1 MYIVKSPKVLYFLF
15 PVFFEPTDMRRAH
28 IPFELPRTLT
38 QQIKFISPNIYE
50 LKAIAKALHCEQ
62 DFWSD
67 SNFEDVDHRHQLLAD
82 LHRIGGFVGN
92 HIENVIV
99 TLGALGVLIV
109 RRHGVQK
116 CFYSGTAP
124 ATYVDSVTKA
134 NHQARF
140 YAAQKIGKIV
150 NVSGAGDSFNSGFI
164 AAMIRGHTEPTCVS
178 VGFEA
183 AKSALQSQGAVPKTY
198 FDFEHSCWSKTAHYM
213 DIE

>member
-1 MYIVKSPKVLYFLF
+1 
-15 PVFFEPTDMRRAH
+15 MRRAH
-28 IPFELPRTLT
+28 IPFDLPRTLT
-38 QQIKFISPNIYE
+38 RQIKFISPNIYE
-50 LKAIAKALHCEQ
+50 LNAIAKALQCEEAL
-62 DFWSD
+62 WSD

-82 LHRIGGFVGN
+82 LHRIGGFVNN

-124 ATYVDSVTKA
+124 AKYINDTKG
-134 NHQARF
+134 NNLARF
-140 YAAQKIGKIV
+140 YAAQKIDKIV

-164 AAMIRGHTEPTCVS
+164 AAMIRGHAEPVCVS

-198 FDFEHSCWSKTAHYM
+198 FDLEHSCWSKAASYM
-213 DIE
+213 DIK